1 MTTFTRP
8 KIDTPESAADLI
20 EAELATGCLNENV
33 LAPGYP
39 VEQALRVLIAVARR
53 GITAPNDDPPVLHP
67 AFQDVMDAV
76 SALTIRREGTD
87 HV

>member
-8 KIDTPESAADLI
+8 KIDTLADAADLI

-39 VEQALRVLIAVARR
+39 VEQALRVLIAAARR
-53 GITAPNDDPPVLHP
+53 K
-67 AFQDVMDAV
+67 
-76 SALTIRREGTD
+76 GTEQ
-87 HV
+87 